1 MTPKVGVGACTVV
14 WAAVGQGEC
23 VPMHG
28 GRNIGLWSPMG
39 KVAVPFLMAGT
50 VMLHLP
56 KAYRLLLLGLECRV
70 DLLRPVDEGGGV
82 LMLSPR
88 DASPFGLA

>member
-1 MTPKVGVGACTVV
+1 MAPKVGVRPCGVV

-28 GRNIGLWSPMG
+28 GRDIGLRSPVG

-50 VMLHLP
+50 EMLHLR
-56 KAYRLLLLGLECRV
+56 ARRNI
-70 DLLRPVDEGGGV
+70 
-82 LMLSPR
+82 
-88 DASPFGLA
+88 

>member
-1 MTPKVGVGACTVV
+1 MLGVRVAPKVGVGARSVV

-28 GRNIGLWSPMG
+28 GRDIGLWSPVG

-50 VMLHLP
+50 KMLHL
-56 KAYRLLLLGLECRV
+56 KERRTTSVFYMSLLCLLKLTS
-70 DLLRPVDEGGGV
+70 LT
-82 LMLSPR
+82 ST
-88 DASPFGLA
+88 SS